1 MKVTCFGERHGNCK
15 LTTVQVREIR
25 ASAEGARALGRK
37 YGVNERTIDRIR
49 DGDARRH
56 ET

>member
-1 MKVTCFGERHGNCK
+1 MRVTCFGERHGNCK

-37 YGVNERTIDRIR
+37 YSVNERTIDRIR
-49 DGDARRH
+49 DGTARRH
-56 ET
+56 EP